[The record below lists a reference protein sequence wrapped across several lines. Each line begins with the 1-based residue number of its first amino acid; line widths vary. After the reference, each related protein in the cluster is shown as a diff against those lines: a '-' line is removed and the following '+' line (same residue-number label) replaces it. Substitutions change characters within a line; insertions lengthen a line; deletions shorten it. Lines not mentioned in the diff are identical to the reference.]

1 MTRRTILTAPLAF
14 LVGGVAAAAPGP
26 LPLKDVGLQF
36 TPPPGFGRWSR
47 KQVFAKF
54 PAAQPP
60 RYVFAPDTRG
70 RVSIAFTSE
79 KVPAGTD
86 LPKLKAMLEEAYS
99 HLPGM
104 KWLLR
109 ETLELNGRKWVHLEF
124 ISRAVDTNIHN
135 DLLAMV
141 RPNGEYVGVN
151 FNAVTS
157 EWDRNKAA
165 LVKSRATLAPLP

>member
-1 MTRRTILTAPLAF
+1 MTRQTILAATLT
-14 LVGGVAAAAPGP
+14 LLLGGVAVAAGGTAS
-26 LPLKDVGLQF
+26 LKEVGLKF
-36 TPPPGFGRWSR
+36 APPPGFGQWSR
-47 KQVFAKF
+47 KQVFSKF

-86 LPKLKAMLEEAYS
+86 LPKLKTMLEEAYS
-99 HLPGM
+99 RLPGM

-109 ETLELNGRKWVHLEF
+109 GTLDLNGRKWVHLEF
-124 ISRAVDTNIHN
+124 VSRAVDTNIHN
-135 DLLAMV
+135 DLLAMI

-151 FNAVTS
+151 FNAVTA
-157 EWDRNKAA
+157 EWDRNRAA
-165 LVKSRATLAPLP
+165 LVKSRSTLAPLP

>member
-1 MTRRTILTAPLAF
+1 MTRQFIPTATLM
-14 LVGGVAAAAPGP
+14 LLLGGVATGAAGP
-26 LPLKDVGLQF
+26 VPLKQVGLKF
-36 TPPPGFGRWSR
+36 TPPPGFSQWSR
-47 KQVFAKF
+47 KQVFSKF

-86 LPKLKAMLEEAYS
+86 LPKLKTMLEEAYS
-99 HLPGM
+99 HLPGI

-109 ETLELNGRKWVHLEF
+109 ETLDLNSRKWIHLEF

-135 DLLAMV
+135 DLVAMV
-141 RPNGEYVGVN
+141 RPNGDYVGVN
-151 FNAVTS
+151 FNAVTA

-165 LVKSRATLAPLP
+165 LVKSRSTLAPLP

>member
-1 MTRRTILTAPLAF
+1 MTPKPILTAT
-14 LVGGVAAAAPGP
+14 LVLLLGGVAASAAGP
-26 LPLKDVGLQF
+26 TQLKDVGLKF
-36 TPPPGFGRWSR
+36 TPPPGFTQWSR
-47 KQVFAKF
+47 KQIFTKF

-86 LPKLKAMLEEAYS
+86 LPKLKTMLEDAYS
-99 HLPGM
+99 RLPGM

-109 ETLELNGRKWVHLEF
+109 ETLDLNGRKWVHLEF
-124 ISRAVDTNIHN
+124 VSRAVDTNIHN
-135 DLLAMV
+135 DLLAMI

-151 FNAVTS
+151 FNAVTA

-165 LVKSRATLAPLP
+165 LVKSRATLTPLP